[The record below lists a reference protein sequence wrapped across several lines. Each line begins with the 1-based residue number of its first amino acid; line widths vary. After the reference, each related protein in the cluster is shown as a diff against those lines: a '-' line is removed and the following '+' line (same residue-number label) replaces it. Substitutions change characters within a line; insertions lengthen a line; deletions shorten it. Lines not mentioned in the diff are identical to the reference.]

1 MTTAKSPEAPPL
13 RRGWRSRLRTRD
25 GEEQERRPGTPFLQ
39 RPGVVA
45 AVFLAPFLILFLVFR
60 VWPIISAVSIS
71 FQDITSIGQSDW
83 IGLGNYQDLAQ
94 DERFFTAL
102 QNTAFYTGGTL
113 LLLVPIPLALAALLH
128 SGRVKAPGAFRTILF
143 LPLLAGLV
151 VVGVVFQLILSEN
164 GVLNAGLGLFGL
176 SGPAWLDV
184 PELAIPSLLIVAVW
198 RWTGINIVYFSTGL
212 AAIPDDLYEAAVIDG
227 ASGFRRFLHISVPLS
242 KPIILFVSVLTLIGG
257 FQLFVEPFILWAQQ
271 GGVGPNRAGMS
282 IVVLLYRTAFTN
294 FQLGL
299 ASAIGV
305 VLALIIMVIAVVQLR
320 SFGMFQSDDD
330 VSVGRRRR
338 WIGRRSR

>member
-1 MTTAKSPEAPPL
+1 MLPSPKSSVVLSDEDL
-13 RRGWRSRLRTRD
+13 G
-25 GEEQERRPGTPFLQ
+25 GQERRPGTPFLQ

-45 AVFLAPFLILFLVFR
+45 TVFLAPFLILFSVFR

-71 FQDITSIGQSDW
+71 LQDIQSIGQGEF
-83 IGLGNYQDLAQ
+83 IGLGNYGSLLDNESFIAALKN
-94 DERFFTAL
+94 TAL
-102 QNTAFYTGGTL
+102 YTGGTL
-113 LLLVPIPLALAALLH
+113 LLLVPIPLMLAALLH
-128 SGRVKAPGAFRTILF
+128 SGSVKAPGAFRTILF

-151 VVGVVFQLILSEN
+151 VVGVVFQLILTEN
-164 GVLNAGLGLFGL
+164 GVMNAGLGLFGL
-176 SGPAWLDV
+176 PRLAWLDV
-184 PELAIPSLLIVAVW
+184 PELALPSLLIVAVW

-212 AAIPDDLYEAAVIDG
+212 ATIPNDLHEAAVIDG
-227 ASGFRRFLHISVPLS
+227 ASGIRRFLHISLPLT

-305 VLALIIMVIAVVQLR
+305 VLALIITVIAIVQLR
-320 SFGMFQSDDD
+320 AFGFFARDETNS
-330 VSVGRRRR
+330 GRRRR
-338 WIGRRSR
+338 SR

>member
-1 MTTAKSPEAPPL
+1 
-13 RRGWRSRLRTRD
+13 
-25 GEEQERRPGTPFLQ
+25 
-39 RPGVVA
+39 
-45 AVFLAPFLILFLVFR
+45 VFLAPFLILFLVFR
-60 VWPIISAVSIS
+60 VWPIVSAVSIS
-71 FQDITSIGQSDW
+71 LQDIQSIGQGEF
-83 IGLGNYQDLAQ
+83 IGLGNYQSLLDN
-94 DERFFTAL
+94 ESFFAALRNTAL
-102 QNTAFYTGGTL
+102 YTGGTL
-113 LLLVPIPLALAALLH
+113 LLLVPIPLMLAALLH
-128 SGRVKAPGAFRTILF
+128 SGSVKAPGAFRTILF

-151 VVGVVFQLILSEN
+151 VVGVVFQLILTQN

-176 SGPAWLDV
+176 PNLAWLDV
-184 PELAIPSLLIVAVW
+184 PELALPSLLIVAVW

-212 AAIPDDLYEAAVIDG
+212 ATIPNDLYEAAVIDG
-227 ASGFRRFLHISVPLS
+227 ASGFRRFRHISVPLT

-305 VLALIIMVIAVVQLR
+305 VLALIIMVIAIVQLR
-320 SFGMFQSDDD
+320 AFGFFSRDERGGKRTR
-330 VSVGRRRR
+330 SGR
-338 WIGRRSR
+338 